1 MKKTLTKE
9 EKELLIKDLLLRTQT
24 DVLVKVPGEEEPK
37 ELRKRVRWMITF
49 GRAKSVEDCLTG
61 LTPYLRPF
69 SDMTEEESKEF
80 DGISSMPI
88 GAGFDTVEKRYDFYN
103 YIIADFGCCKE
114 IYIEDLA
121 KILDWFILHHFD
133 IYGLVEKE
141 LAIKAEKGM
150 YEKQ

>member
-24 DVLVKVPGEEEPK
+24 DVLVKVPEENEPK
-37 ELRKRVRWMITF
+37 ELRKRVRWMIVY

-61 LTPYLRPF
+61 LIPYLRPY
-69 SDMTEEESKEF
+69 SDMTPAEVEELDK
-80 DGISSMPI
+80 I
-88 GAGFDTVEKRYDFYN
+88 GWRVDEL
-103 YIIADFGCCKE
+103 ADNEPWAHNGS
-114 IYIEDLA
+114 IWS
-121 KILDWFILHHFD
+121 ILDGLQYLITHHFD
-133 IYGLVEKE
+133 IYGLIEKE

>member
-24 DVLVKVPGEEEPK
+24 DVLVKVPGEDEPK

-61 LTPYLRPF
+61 LIPYLRPY
-69 SDMTEEESKEF
+69 SDMTPEEVEELDK
-80 DGISSMPI
+80 I
-88 GAGFDTVEKRYDFYN
+88 GWRVDELTDNEPWAHNGS
-103 YIIADFGCCKE
+103 IWS
-114 IYIEDLA
+114 
-121 KILDWFILHHFD
+121 ILDGLQYLITHHFD
-133 IYGLVEKE
+133 IYSLIEKD

>member
-24 DVLVKVPGEEEPK
+24 DVLVKVPGENEPK

-61 LTPYLRPF
+61 LIPYLRPY
-69 SDMTEEESKEF
+69 SDMTPEEVEELDK
-80 DGISSMPI
+80 I
-88 GAGFDTVEKRYDFYN
+88 GWRVDEL
-103 YIIADFGCCKE
+103 ADNEPWAHNGS
-114 IYIEDLA
+114 IWS
-121 KILDWFILHHFD
+121 ILDGLQYLITHHFD
-133 IYGLVEKE
+133 IYGLLEKD
-141 LAIKAEKGM
+141 LAIKAEKEM

>member
-24 DVLVKVPGEEEPK
+24 DVLVKVPGEDEPK

-61 LTPYLRPF
+61 LIPYLRPY
-69 SDMTEEESKEF
+69 SDMTPEEVEELDK
-80 DGISSMPI
+80 I
-88 GAGFDTVEKRYDFYN
+88 GWR
-103 YIIADFGCCKE
+103 ADE
-114 IYIEDLA
+114 LA
-121 KILDWFILHHFD
+121 DNEPWAHNGSIWSILDGLQYLITHHFD
-133 IYGLVEKE
+133 IYGLLEKD

-150 YEKQ
+150 YEK